1 MSALGRFTSVLLLL
15 SLLPWLA
22 CQGEGDATAAD
33 AVAEAVDTQPV
44 SGDPDAREAGDPG
57 VADATGEPSD
67 APATDGGEGTVDGA
81 AGASDE
87 DGGAGPRDTRER
99 HDLDDL
105 LRFNH
110 AQVLGTHNS
119 YHVAASPTIPQWDY
133 THLPLDEQAA
143 WQGVRQFE
151 LDLYYDNA
159 NDDWKVLHVPYVD
172 KETNCYVLGD
182 CLGALKGW
190 SDDNPHHYP
199 FVVMIELKESFKED
213 KATMMLM
220 RLEEIVLSV
229 WPEERLLTPDLVR
242 GDRSSLK
249 EAIEDV
255 GWPTLG
261 ELRGRLMM
269 VFHTGGDWQAAY
281 RGDTDSAEG
290 LLLFPD
296 ASGRASL
303 PYAAFHAVNDPRD
316 ASKIAA
322 LVDAGHVVRTRAD
335 SDTYENIANDP
346 GRSEDAI
353 ASGAHFISTD
363 YPRTEP
369 GEGYGVMIPG
379 GMPAGCNPRTA
390 PPECTPEA
398 VE

>member
-1 MSALGRFTSVLLLL
+1 MLPPMSPALRLTARSLILSALLVVS
-15 SLLPWLA
+15 
-22 CQGEGDATAAD
+22 CQAEEDP
-33 AVAEAVDTQPV
+33 AEAPADSTGQVDASAPAPG
-44 SGDPDAREAGDPG
+44 GDDLGSSRDAGAARDAGMPLDVAGVDAGPAAPDAR
-57 VADATGEPSD
+57 DA
-67 APATDGGEGTVDGA
+67 
-81 AGASDE
+81 
-87 DGGAGPRDTRER
+87 AGPRDVRER
-99 HDLDDL
+99 HKLDDL

-119 YHVAASPTIPQWDY
+119 YHVASPTTVPQWDY

-151 LDLYYDNA
+151 LDLYWDHGKE
-159 NDDWKVLHVPYVD
+159 DWKVLHVPYVD

-190 SDDNPHHYP
+190 SDENPAHYP
-199 FVVMIELKESFKED
+199 LVVMIELKESFKAD
-213 KATMMLM
+213 KATLMLM
-220 RLEEIVLSV
+220 RLEEIVLST
-229 WPEERLLTPDLVR
+229 WPLERLLTPDLVR
-242 GDRSSLK
+242 AQHASLK
-249 EAIEDV
+249 EAIEES

-261 ELRGRLMM
+261 ELRGRLMV
-269 VFHTGGDWQAAY
+269 VFHTGGTWQAAY
-281 RGDTDSAEG
+281 RGESDSSEN

-296 ASGRASL
+296 ASGNGSV
-303 PYAAFHAVNDPRD
+303 PYAAFHAVNDPREAD
-316 ASKIAA
+316 RIAT

-335 SDTYENIANDP
+335 ADTYEAVAND
-346 GRSEDAI
+346 RRRADAAI